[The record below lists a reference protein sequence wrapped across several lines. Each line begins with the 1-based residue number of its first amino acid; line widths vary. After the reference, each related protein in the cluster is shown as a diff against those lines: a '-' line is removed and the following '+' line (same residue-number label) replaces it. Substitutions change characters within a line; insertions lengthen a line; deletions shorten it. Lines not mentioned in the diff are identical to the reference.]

1 MVFLWGGDPVARPR
15 WKLQLQWCWLETC
28 QWTGEGTWV
37 TFRLSVSFSE
47 GPERGGV
54 HSIFSQANSQQE
66 DAELERQCPHSVFNR
81 IQLCRIWFV
90 VSCEWVRLRG
100 SMPSRRRSCLAQ
112 DWFPDPIE
120 VSDQSPRPGFIWP
133 MDHPNCAVLKN
144 SLHENHMQFQH
155 ISPGNGQTP
164 ESQILSSLVLF
175 KGTSSEGSVEAE
187 VSASEVLTNKDSRK
201 VHFRASRFE
210 HFD

>member
-1 MVFLWGGDPVARPR
+1 MRRRSCRASA
-15 WKLQLQWCWLETC
+15 LETSASMML
-28 QWTGEGTWV
+28 TGDM
-37 TFRLSVSFSE
+37 SVNWRRHLGDFQTFSE
-47 GPERGGV
+47 GGGV
-54 HSIFSQANSQQE
+54 HSIFSQANSQLQE

-187 VSASEVLTNKDSRK
+187 VSASEVLTNKDSRM